1 MIPPEAPG
9 ETPRPIGGE
18 MERPP
23 SVLFLD
29 REAVEAHLS
38 PALCLEAV
46 EGAFRSLVQ
55 GQAIQPLRTL
65 LTLPGGR
72 DHFLVMPAHVAR
84 PAALGAKLLSL
95 FPGNHDQGLPSHQGV
110 ILLFD
115 VETGGLRAVV
125 DAESVTSLR
134 TAAASALATRL
145 LAREDSRDLAI
156 LGAGVQARSHLE
168 ALLAVRPIRRV
179 RVWSRTADHAR
190 AFVTQA
196 RARLE
201 ARGRLARLERP
212 LGDSMPTG
220 QGAPRGGLSPMRE
233 IEIVVASDPESAV
246 RDADVI
252 CTVTASPKPILK
264 GEWIAPGTHVNA
276 VGAYTPDTRE
286 LDTLAIQQAHFYVD
300 RRESAMAEAGDFLIP
315 RKEGAVD
322 DAHIL
327 GELGELLGGPAEG
340 GARSRREN
348 RVEGRLEGRVQGR
361 TSPGDRTVF
370 KSLGLAVQDL
380 AAVAALVREIEAVGK
395 KGVRPTPAQSP
406 SSTPPPG
413 PPDTGR

>member
-1 MIPPEAPG
+1 MNPPEASGRTSGPSRG
-9 ETPRPIGGE
+9 EREGSSP
-18 MERPP
+18 
-23 SVLFLD
+23 VLFLD
-29 REAVEAHLS
+29 RAAVEAHLS

-46 EGAFRSLVQ
+46 EAAFRSLVQ
-55 GQAIQPLRTL
+55 GQALQPLRTL
-65 LTLPGGR
+65 LSLPGGR
-72 DHFLVMPAHVAR
+72 DHFLVMPAHVEK
-84 PAALGAKLLSL
+84 PAALGAKLLTL
-95 FPGNHDQGLPSHQGV
+95 FPGNHDRGLPSHQGV

-145 LAREDSRDLAI
+145 LAREEASDLAI

-190 AFVTQA
+190 AFVAEA

-201 ARGRLARLERP
+201 AGARER
-212 LGDSMPTG
+212 
-220 QGAPRGGLSPMRE
+220 AERE
-233 IEIVVASDPESAV
+233 IEISVAGDPESAV
-246 RDADVI
+246 RGADVI
-252 CTVTASPKPILK
+252 CTVTASPTPILQ
-264 GEWIAPGTHVNA
+264 GQWIAPGAHVNA

-286 LDTLAIQQAHFYVD
+286 LDTLAVRQARFYVD

-322 DAHIL
+322 DHHIL
-327 GELGELLGGPAEG
+327 GELGELLEG
-340 GARSRREN
+340 GAGGRRAGGVEGVVGG
-348 RVEGRLEGRVQGR
+348 RVEGRVEGR
-361 TSPGDRTVF
+361 TSPADRTVF

-380 AAVAALVREIEAVGK
+380 AAVSVLVGEIEAQEDEGN
-395 KGVRPTPAQSP
+395 GPTAPPSIP
-406 SSTPPPG
+406 SSSSPPA
-413 PPDTGR
+413 PPSTRR